1 MKKFILS
8 ISFLMAVGL
17 LSAQPVLYKISGK
30 GLTSPS
36 YIMGTQHLLCD
47 TNGVITPKMED
58 ALAKSKKLVCEID
71 LDNKLMQAKMITLL
85 IQKDSSISQLMGADF
100 PKFVKLC
107 QDSLGIDPTSLD
119 KFKPMMS
126 MSLFSMKSMPCESKV
141 GTEQLLMSRVKK
153 KPIVGLESIE
163 DQVAVFDSIPDR
175 EELKMLLEIASNPSK
190 GKSEMQKMEALYK
203 SGNTEGMYNMVIES
217 PDFKGFTQ
225 LLLDNRNK
233 KWIPVLSAMM
243 AKEPVFVAVGCG
255 HLGGPSGVLQLL
267 KQAGYTIEEVR

>member
-1 MKKFILS
+1 
-8 ISFLMAVGL
+8 
-17 LSAQPVLYKISGK
+17 
-30 GLTSPS
+30 
-36 YIMGTQHLLCD
+36 
-47 TNGVITPKMED
+47 
-58 ALAKSKKLVCEID
+58 
-71 LDNKLMQAKMITLL
+71 
-85 IQKDSSISQLMGADF
+85 
-100 PKFVKLC
+100 
-107 QDSLGIDPTSLD
+107 
-119 KFKPMMS
+119 
-126 MSLFSMKSMPCESKV
+126 
-141 GTEQLLMSRVKK
+141 MSRVKK